1 MDYEA
6 FTRALTAD
14 VRENGRPTAGPMQG
28 QPLMILH
35 TIGARSGE
43 ERESIVTCSRDGD
56 RYVIAASKSGAPSN
70 PAWYHN
76 LVARPEVTVEA
87 DRETF
92 RARATVVR
100 DEHERS
106 RLYDQHA
113 EELPQFKEYPTLT
126 ERIIPV
132 IILERIG

>member
-14 VRENGRPTAGPMQG
+14 VRENGRPTSGPMQG

-35 TIGARSGE
+35 TVGARSGQ
-43 ERESIVTCSRDGD
+43 ERESIVTYSRAGD

-76 LVARPEVTVEA
+76 LVAHPGVTVEA
-87 DRETF
+87 ERETF
-92 RARATVVR
+92 KARATAVV
-100 DEHERS
+100 DERERA
-106 RLYDQHA
+106 RLYEQHA
-113 EELPQFKEYPTLT
+113 RQLPQFKEYPTLT
-126 ERIIPV
+126 ERVIPV
-132 IILERIG
+132 IILERID